1 MNEIEFGQ
9 LGWLN
14 LLWVVPAAVALGLY
28 AIWQRRR
35 ALQRFAAARVLPRI
49 APPLGLTRPLVRLG
63 LVALTLMLLVAA
75 IIDPRWGVREQTVV
89 RRGID
94 IMILLDVS
102 RSMLARDISPSRL
115 ERAKIAI
122 ADDLLPRLGGD
133 RVGLIAFAGVATLKC
148 PLTNDYGFFRLALGE
163 VSPESVP
170 RGGSLIGDAIR
181 MAAECFRTTKGPET
195 HKVVLLITDGEDQ
208 ESFPVEAATKLWDEQ
223 KVGVVAIALGDDRE
237 GARIPIRSP
246 GGEGY
251 AEYKGE
257 TVWTK
262 ADFAILRQVAAV
274 SDSSG
279 RTFIPVGTRNFDLG
293 EIYRSVIV
301 PTVRGREQLETE
313 RVPLP
318 SQYHLFAVAALAC
331 LLLDSF
337 LRDTPRPAAAAR
349 AVRVERD
356 AA

>member
-1 MNEIEFGQ
+1 MSEIEFGQ

-14 LLWVVPAAVALGLY
+14 LLWVVPAAVAVGVY

-35 ALQRFAAARVLPRI
+35 ALRRFADARLLPRI
-49 APPLGLTRPLVRLG
+49 APPAGLTRPLVRLT
-63 LVALTLMLLVAA
+63 LVALTLVLLVAA
-75 IIDPRWGVREQTVV
+75 IIDPRWGVRDQTVV

-94 IMILLDVS
+94 IIVLLDVS

-148 PLTNDYGFFRLALGE
+148 PLTNDYGFFRLALSE
-163 VSPESVP
+163 ITPESVP

-208 ESFPVEAATKLWDEQ
+208 ESFPVEAASKLWDEQ
-223 KVGVVAIALGDDRE
+223 RIGVVAIALGDDRE
-237 GARIPIRSP
+237 GARIPVKSA
-246 GGEGY
+246 GGEAY
-251 AEYKGE
+251 AEYKGQ
-257 TVWTK
+257 TVWTR
-262 ADFAILRQVAAV
+262 ADFAILRQIAAV
-274 SDSSG
+274 GDPSG

-301 PTVRGREQLETE
+301 PTVRGREQVETE

-318 SQYHLFAVAALAC
+318 SQYHLFAVAALV
-331 LLLDSF
+331 LLLADSL
-337 LRDTPRPAAAAR
+337 LRDTPRPAAA
-349 AVRVERD
+349 VQGVVDERK